1 MLYSV
6 QQKYFKSK
14 INLVFCFDIS
24 AQLDGVTEKAIKR
37 LAEHHNINDWLE
49 LEEESSTGRD
59 SNGKRKV
66 LFMIF

>member
-1 MLYSV
+1 VPYSV
-6 QQKYFKSK
+6 QQKYFRST
-14 INLVFCFDIS
+14 IIFYFCFNIS

-49 LEEESSTGRD
+49 LEEASSTGRD

-66 LFMIF
+66 FMIF